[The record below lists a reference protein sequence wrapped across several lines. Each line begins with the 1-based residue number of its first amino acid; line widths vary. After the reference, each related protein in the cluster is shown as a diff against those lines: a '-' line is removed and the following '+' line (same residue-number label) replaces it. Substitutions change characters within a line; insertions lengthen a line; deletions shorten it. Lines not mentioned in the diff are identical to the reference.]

1 MTTSK
6 LISLLLV
13 LFMIP
18 AFACS
23 SPEDSGD
30 ERVTGETEI
39 TRESGEQAKEEE
51 MEQPDKAEEHMEKSD
66 ESDEEDGDDTSE
78 KDDTDEEESDEL
90 DEELVEKGE
99 KLYKEKACASC
110 HTFGKGRL
118 VGPDLQGVTERRE
131 EEWLKKWIKNPD
143 EMLRTDPIA
152 KEMLKEYM
160 VPMPNQ
166 GLNDEEVDAVVE
178 YIKHMDKK

>member
-1 MTTSK
+1 MTNSK
-6 LISLLLV
+6 LISLLLL
-13 LFMIP
+13 LFIIP

-30 ERVTGETEI
+30 EGVTDETEI
-39 TRESGEQAKEEE
+39 TGESGEQAKEEE
-51 MEQPDKAEEHMEKSD
+51 IEQPDKAEEHMEKSD
-66 ESDEEDGDDTSE
+66 ESDEVGDDTSE
-78 KDDTDEEESDEL
+78 KDDTDEEESEEL
-90 DEELVEKGE
+90 DEELVAKGE
-99 KLYKEKACASC
+99 KIYKEKACASC

-118 VGPDLQGVTERRE
+118 VGPDLQGATERRE

-178 YIKHMDKK
+178 YMKHMDKK